1 MGKNRDAGS
10 QSEGALFLSSRQR
23 RPGIAVRD
31 ERADQRCC
39 GGEQKHAAVP
49 AVQKIDGMGRQMTRD
64 EHEAMEECAAII
76 QFCSGREI
84 GRVDAWQMAQEQQ
97 IRGRGAVFVGH
108 GISNH
113 RQDSFDGASGDC
125 GEMRIRREGGLL
137 LFSGRIYLQSNPFA
151 PAER

>member
-84 GRVDAWQMAQEQQ
+84 GRVDAWQIAYQL
-97 IRGRGAVFVGH
+97 IFTIVRGFAIYVSYCLDCRSALVWV
-108 GISNH
+108 I
-113 RQDSFDGASGDC
+113 DG
-125 GEMRIRREGGLL
+125 
-137 LFSGRIYLQSNPFA
+137 Q
-151 PAER
+151 